1 MPSIAITKA
10 DVGHTEFG
18 EISLVFDKES
28 INPTDRRNKVY
39 GEDAW
44 TPTFPTVGYKLN
56 DEKTS
61 DIYRRANK
69 TGSLPLFNPVIFHP
83 DNYESYI
90 SSVGSEGLVN
100 HFKDDYGAKQLY
112 LSETGSAV
120 EKYEQHEVDKY
131 LPDQIAL
138 YEKMLKEIGI
148 ERIKNE
154 RSDAL
159 ENEVKRLIKEHYNI
173 DLDGMKPFRAKA
185 RISNT
190 IHHAVDYAEHGN
202 RKTETDIEAT
212 KKKIDERI
220 DPEKFEAWLE
230 NLFSGVVEKKGIRND
245 KDMFTPSGS
254 SRKWEQLYDDITLDS
269 VVNAMQRQAARGGQ
283 GLFNGSIFGAAQE
296 EYKSIDEI
304 RKEARER
311 IRTMNDAEYKAQRD
325 SITDRLSDIKI
336 SGVGNGFSDTMDM
349 AGNIQDAVARSHT
362 AKGIHKYLKGF
373 YPKVTMETANEI
385 ADIVKDIQRMSA
397 RYFEAKPYRAVGFDE
412 VRLAVV
418 PSDMDKELVQK
429 LEQRGIPVRTYEKGN
444 EAQRRQIVE
453 EATDEMN
460 LRFRFIGEQGAARLD
475 KAEEATTRLDNLS
488 VARQM
493 EEEGKNAWTIKSATG
508 WERGADRK
516 WRYETP
522 DFEYTPPEDFEK
534 GKNYNL
540 SDIIK
545 DDELFKAYPKLK
557 GLKFRLEHQ
566 PDEYGGGWFD
576 KLGNAIVINTAHNS
590 PWHYEQTIAH
600 EIQHAIQAEEGFEK
614 GDSPEGVIDRY
625 VASQSDLLTAD
636 AATLNT
642 AAFIRKR
649 AEKLIR
655 KGEYKYMRWAVRAA
669 MGRLQGRNGMYEEY
683 GPIENL
689 AVSYTAKDL
698 KFAYERAYEKAHSNG
713 TLLNSGY
720 PTKQAAEFIYIHNA
734 GETEAR
740 NVARRLELSLEQRRN
755 MLASE
760 TEDVARRD
768 QLFINSALGESAS
781 YAPSVEDISLVNERF
796 NEELADFSIKNADKI
811 YFDLGMPSAEL
822 LAAGVE
828 NRPIRLHGSKVA
840 KKMKKHG
847 FESYELRNL
856 PMAVA
861 HPIAVF
867 DNLGR
872 DGNRSILTELKT
884 SNGNFLVTIDLGK
897 GTEADF
903 DIVSSVFGKRGESVV
918 EWINK
923 GYMRF
928 VDKEKAL
935 DYLHLSAPIAE
946 ALDSSK
952 LSDATKIVE
961 NFENPIIDSEIT
973 RNGSVNLS
981 DDALSSAND
990 PVAKMLGKS
999 TRTARQRKE
1008 FAERERRNTAKRVQE
1023 LGEKLHL
1030 DNVEIVTE
1038 PMTITDR
1045 QGKTHHPK
1053 GFYNPRTGKITVV
1066 VPNNV
1071 NTFDAEQT
1079 LLHEAVAH
1087 YGLRRLFGEHFDTFL
1102 DNVFNNAD
1110 VDVRRKIVELAKKNG
1125 WNQRLATEEYL
1136 ASLAENTNF
1145 EDLNASWWRKIKEL
1159 FLRMLHKIGFN
1170 DFNGVTLSDNELRYI
1185 LWRSYENL
1193 AEPGRYRSIL
1203 GEAADVVKQHEL
1215 KVGNYAQVPAET
1227 DHAAEEANDLYR
1239 ETPDGEASDDGSRE
1253 AYNRA
1258 VAGNRF
1264 KAQEAYQDSML
1275 ALKRLQEVVEKFS
1288 GNKLK
1293 SYENAYMAENQ
1304 MSSKS
1309 TREAEVY
1316 GQKFFKP
1323 MLQEV
1328 ATLMKQGAG
1337 YPEIID
1343 YMIAK
1348 HGLERNE
1355 VFAERDAL
1363 QEAERRFEKSY
1374 KELEQLYKLGNIT
1387 QDDYEKR
1394 KNKIDTEKEEYYQKR
1409 LAQHLEEDYSGLTA
1423 LAEKYDEADKGFKA
1437 NAKDM
1442 VNDFEGRFDTRA
1454 LWERVNAA
1462 TKETLRKSYES
1473 GMMSRDT
1480 YDKVSK
1486 MFNHYIPLRGWD
1498 VDTAEDVYEYI
1509 TSKKNIFNPTIKRA
1523 GGRKSMA
1530 DDPFANIGNMAES
1543 AILQGNRNLMKQNFL
1558 NMAINHPTD
1567 VLTVREAWYAKDT
1580 DTGEWVLSFPD
1591 IEEDDDADTI
1601 ARKVEEHE
1609 ERMNML
1615 KEKGEA
1621 TQVKERLNIDYRI
1634 SARKAKEHIVNVK
1647 RNGKDYLVFVN
1658 GNPRA
1663 AQAVN
1668 GQTNPNVEDGWMAG
1682 VSRFNR
1688 WMAANFTTR
1697 NPAFVMSN
1705 LSRDLIFSISAV
1717 RVKEGS
1723 EYARQFSKNIL
1734 PSMRAISRGLKGK
1747 QPQTEADRYFQE
1759 FLDNGGETGFTS
1771 LHNVDEYKRIVR
1783 KELKKLRNETD
1794 YLAAMKWVAGKFSTM
1809 NRWAEDVARFNAY
1822 MTSRQQG
1829 KTITESINDA
1839 KEVTVNF
1846 NRKGAGFKTG
1856 GFFGK
1861 TSGVF
1866 RGLYLFFNAAVQSLA
1881 NFIKLGKK
1889 NPKAFLTLLGG
1900 FTAAGFLVP
1909 MLNALLIGD
1918 GDDDYYGNLPD
1929 WVRRNNLC
1937 IYVGDGKF
1945 FTLPLPIELRA
1956 FYGLGEMAYQA
1967 MVGKD
1972 EYASEN
1978 VAYAAINQ
1986 ITELLPFNPLGS
1998 NGDIVTTFVPDFF
2011 IPFWEAGTNEDFT
2024 GKPVFKDTP
2033 FNESM
2038 PEWTKAYKGTS
2049 AVLVDASEK
2058 LNEWTG
2064 GDKYKKGWIDKV
2076 QLKGLNLNNPAQIE
2090 HIFEGYFGG
2099 MAKTFNQTA
2108 KTLAGGVESV
2118 LQGEKSDDLQWYST
2132 PVLNRFFNDA
2142 SDDRSAFSKVNE
2154 RYYRLYD
2161 LYEEVGKELR
2171 GYGREAARGDLD
2183 YLDKLNKLYQS
2194 DDYKKYSI
2202 FKRNKRIIDRIR
2214 DMEKKLPEE
2223 ATKEKEELQKKV
2235 AAMKR
2240 SLLEQIDNLE

>member
-1 MPSIAITKA
+1 
-10 DVGHTEFG
+10 
-18 EISLVFDKES
+18 
-28 INPTDRRNKVY
+28 
-39 GEDAW
+39 
-44 TPTFPTVGYKLN
+44 
-56 DEKTS
+56 
-61 DIYRRANK
+61 
-69 TGSLPLFNPVIFHP
+69 
-83 DNYESYI
+83 
-90 SSVGSEGLVN
+90 
-100 HFKDDYGAKQLY
+100 
-112 LSETGSAV
+112 
-120 EKYEQHEVDKY
+120 
-131 LPDQIAL
+131 
-138 YEKMLKEIGI
+138 
-148 ERIKNE
+148 
-154 RSDAL
+154 
-159 ENEVKRLIKEHYNI
+159 
-173 DLDGMKPFRAKA
+173 
-185 RISNT
+185 
-190 IHHAVDYAEHGN
+190 
-202 RKTETDIEAT
+202 
-212 KKKIDERI
+212 
-220 DPEKFEAWLE
+220 
-230 NLFSGVVEKKGIRND
+230 
-245 KDMFTPSGS
+245 
-254 SRKWEQLYDDITLDS
+254 
-269 VVNAMQRQAARGGQ
+269 
-283 GLFNGSIFGAAQE
+283 
-296 EYKSIDEI
+296 
-304 RKEARER
+304 
-311 IRTMNDAEYKAQRD
+311 
-325 SITDRLSDIKI
+325 
-336 SGVGNGFSDTMDM
+336 
-349 AGNIQDAVARSHT
+349 
-362 AKGIHKYLKGF
+362 
-373 YPKVTMETANEI
+373 
-385 ADIVKDIQRMSA
+385 
-397 RYFEAKPYRAVGFDE
+397 
-412 VRLAVV
+412 
-418 PSDMDKELVQK
+418 
-429 LEQRGIPVRTYEKGN
+429 
-444 EAQRRQIVE
+444 
-453 EATDEMN
+453 
-460 LRFRFIGEQGAARLD
+460 
-475 KAEEATTRLDNLS
+475 
-488 VARQM
+488 
-493 EEEGKNAWTIKSATG
+493 
-508 WERGADRK
+508 
-516 WRYETP
+516 
-522 DFEYTPPEDFEK
+522 
-534 GKNYNL
+534 
-540 SDIIK
+540 
-545 DDELFKAYPKLK
+545 
-557 GLKFRLEHQ
+557 
-566 PDEYGGGWFD
+566 
-576 KLGNAIVINTAHNS
+576 
-590 PWHYEQTIAH
+590 
-600 EIQHAIQAEEGFEK
+600 
-614 GDSPEGVIDRY
+614 
-625 VASQSDLLTAD
+625 
-636 AATLNT
+636 
-642 AAFIRKR
+642 
-649 AEKLIR
+649 
-655 KGEYKYMRWAVRAA
+655 
-669 MGRLQGRNGMYEEY
+669 
-683 GPIENL
+683 
-689 AVSYTAKDL
+689 
-698 KFAYERAYEKAHSNG
+698 
-713 TLLNSGY
+713 
-720 PTKQAAEFIYIHNA
+720 
-734 GETEAR
+734 
-740 NVARRLELSLEQRRN
+740 
-755 MLASE
+755 
-760 TEDVARRD
+760 
-768 QLFINSALGESAS
+768 
-781 YAPSVEDISLVNERF
+781 
-796 NEELADFSIKNADKI
+796 
-811 YFDLGMPSAEL
+811 
-822 LAAGVE
+822 
-828 NRPIRLHGSKVA
+828 
-840 KKMKKHG
+840 
-847 FESYELRNL
+847 
-856 PMAVA
+856 
-861 HPIAVF
+861 
-867 DNLGR
+867 
-872 DGNRSILTELKT
+872 
-884 SNGNFLVTIDLGK
+884 
-897 GTEADF
+897 
-903 DIVSSVFGKRGESVV
+903 
-918 EWINK
+918 
-923 GYMRF
+923 
-928 VDKEKAL
+928 
-935 DYLHLSAPIAE
+935 
-946 ALDSSK
+946 
-952 LSDATKIVE
+952 
-961 NFENPIIDSEIT
+961 
-973 RNGSVNLS
+973 
-981 DDALSSAND
+981 
-990 PVAKMLGKS
+990 
-999 TRTARQRKE
+999 
-1008 FAERERRNTAKRVQE
+1008 
-1023 LGEKLHL
+1023 
-1030 DNVEIVTE
+1030 
-1038 PMTITDR
+1038 
-1045 QGKTHHPK
+1045 
-1053 GFYNPRTGKITVV
+1053 
-1066 VPNNV
+1066 
-1071 NTFDAEQT
+1071 
-1079 LLHEAVAH
+1079 
-1087 YGLRRLFGEHFDTFL
+1087 
-1102 DNVFNNAD
+1102 
-1110 VDVRRKIVELAKKNG
+1110 
-1125 WNQRLATEEYL
+1125 
-1136 ASLAENTNF
+1136 
-1145 EDLNASWWRKIKEL
+1145 
-1159 FLRMLHKIGFN
+1159 
-1170 DFNGVTLSDNELRYI
+1170 
-1185 LWRSYENL
+1185 
-1193 AEPGRYRSIL
+1193 
-1203 GEAADVVKQHEL
+1203 
-1215 KVGNYAQVPAET
+1215 
-1227 DHAAEEANDLYR
+1227 
-1239 ETPDGEASDDGSRE
+1239 
-1253 AYNRA
+1253 
-1258 VAGNRF
+1258 
-1264 KAQEAYQDSML
+1264 
-1275 ALKRLQEVVEKFS
+1275 
-1288 GNKLK
+1288 
-1293 SYENAYMAENQ
+1293 
-1304 MSSKS
+1304 
-1309 TREAEVY
+1309 
-1316 GQKFFKP
+1316 
-1323 MLQEV
+1323 
-1328 ATLMKQGAG
+1328 
-1337 YPEIID
+1337 
-1343 YMIAK
+1343 
-1348 HGLERNE
+1348 
-1355 VFAERDAL
+1355 
-1363 QEAERRFEKSY
+1363 
-1374 KELEQLYKLGNIT
+1374 
-1387 QDDYEKR
+1387 
-1394 KNKIDTEKEEYYQKR
+1394 
-1409 LAQHLEEDYSGLTA
+1409 
-1423 LAEKYDEADKGFKA
+1423 
-1437 NAKDM
+1437 
-1442 VNDFEGRFDTRA
+1442 
-1454 LWERVNAA
+1454 
-1462 TKETLRKSYES
+1462 
-1473 GMMSRDT
+1473 MMSRDT

-1609 ERMNML
+1609 ERMIML